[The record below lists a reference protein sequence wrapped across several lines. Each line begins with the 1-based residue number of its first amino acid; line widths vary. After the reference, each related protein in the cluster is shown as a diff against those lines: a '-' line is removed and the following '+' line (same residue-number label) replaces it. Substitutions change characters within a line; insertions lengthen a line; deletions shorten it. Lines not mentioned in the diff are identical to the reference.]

1 MFGHDSASQGI
12 GRTRQADVEL
22 KEIDEFTTD
31 KTQCHICRHQLT
43 SKDGLIDHMKYQHYF
58 TLLPRNAGS
67 SSRNAKQPLQIRE
80 GAKNSFV
87 VLQLAYGR
95 SLKRL
100 FCLCQSSAIA
110 AFQLC

>member
-43 SKDGLIDHMKYQHYF
+43 SKDGLIDHVKYQHYF

-67 SSRNAKQPLQIRE
+67 SSRNAKQPLLIRE
-80 GAKNSFV
+80 GAKNIHQFCSFASG
-87 VLQLAYGR
+87 Q
-95 SLKRL
+95 
-100 FCLCQSSAIA
+100 C
-110 AFQLC
+110 